1 MSINGILNI
10 NKPTGKTSHDVVNLV
25 RRYSKQRRVGH
36 AGTLD
41 PLAAGVLPV
50 CLGQATR
57 VSPFFLTMNKTYVAR
72 IKLGTATDTY
82 DAEGTVTNQMD
93 PSDVTQ
99 AEVEEILPQF
109 TGVILQKPPVYSALK
124 HQGKRLYQLT
134 RAGIEV
140 ETKPRKV
147 EVFRLALL
155 QWQPP
160 YFTIEVECGKGTYI
174 RSLSHD
180 IGQRLGCGAHISS
193 LTRTAYGPFNL
204 HDSIT
209 PDKLDDAFRNNCWK
223 DLLYPPDTVLERY
236 PASIVSQEQERTIKN
251 GRPVSLEDTDT
262 DEFRRV
268 YSPEGHFI
276 ALLRFQA
283 ESGVWQPKLVF
294 NDYV

>member
-99 AEVEEILPQF
+99 AEVEDILPQF

-124 HQGKRLYQLT
+124 HQG
-134 RAGIEV
+134 
-140 ETKPRKV
+140 
-147 EVFRLALL
+147 
-155 QWQPP
+155 
-160 YFTIEVECGKGTYI
+160 
-174 RSLSHD
+174 
-180 IGQRLGCGAHISS
+180 
-193 LTRTAYGPFNL
+193 
-204 HDSIT
+204 
-209 PDKLDDAFRNNCWK
+209 
-223 DLLYPPDTVLERY
+223 
-236 PASIVSQEQERTIKN
+236 
-251 GRPVSLEDTDT
+251 
-262 DEFRRV
+262 
-268 YSPEGHFI
+268 
-276 ALLRFQA
+276 
-283 ESGVWQPKLVF
+283 
-294 NDYV
+294 